1 MTRYE
6 YKVVPAPLK
15 GLKARG
21 VRSAEGRFANALEE
35 AMNTMGSDG
44 WEYQR
49 AETLPSVERSGLT
62 GSTTTYRNMLVFRRV
77 RPGDVS
83 VFKPVVLE
91 PVSALEDADTNSND
105 PEHASA
111 PEPAQVE
118 PVAEEKDERPGGQP
132 GAVNMLRDNGV
143 EELSD
148 VAGMTQALKDRAS
161 QIKPS

>member
-6 YKVVPAPLK
+6 YKVVPAPVK

-35 AMNTMGSDG
+35 TMNKMGVDG

-62 GSTTTYRNMLVFRRV
+62 GSTTTYRNMLVFRRA
-77 RPGDVS
+77 RAGDVS
-83 VFKPVVLE
+83 AFKPVVLE
-91 PVSALEDADTNSND
+91 PVPATTEETENPEYAAAPKVDVADIDT
-105 PEHASA
+105 
-111 PEPAQVE
+111 
-118 PVAEEKDERPGGQP
+118 EEEEARPGGQP

-161 QIKPS
+161 QIKPT

>member
-1 MTRYE
+1 MPTYE
-6 YKVVPAPLK
+6 YKVVPAPVK

-35 AMNTMGSDG
+35 TMNKMGSDG

-62 GSTTTYRNMLVFRRV
+62 GSTTTYRNMLVFRRA
-77 RPGDVS
+77 RAGDVS

-91 PVSALEDADTNSND
+91 PVSAVENAGTNSND
-105 PEHASA
+105 PKHVPA
-111 PEPAQVE
+111 PEPVE
-118 PVAEEKDERPGGQP
+118 AEPAAEEKEDRPGGQP

-161 QIKPS
+161 QIKPT